1 MGNLIK
7 KNILIVAWFQALVAT
22 FGSLYFSEVMKL
34 IPCTLC
40 WYQRIFMYPLLFIL
54 AVGVY
59 TKDKNIYKY
68 VLPLGI
74 IGWFIALYHNLVYYG
89 LIKEATV
96 LVCIVEAPCD
106 ARYINWLG
114 FIGIPLLSFVAFT
127 VVNACMIVYSKE
139 IKKIDLNL

>member
-1 MGNLIK
+1 MGNWDK
-7 KNILIVAWFQALVAT
+7 GNILKIAWAQALIAT
-22 FGSLYFSEVMKL
+22 LGSLYFSEVMKF

-54 AVGVY
+54 TVGIHI
-59 TKDKNIYKY
+59 KDEKIYKY
-68 VLPLGI
+68 VLPLSI
-74 IGWFIALYHNLVYYG
+74 IGWFISLYHNLVYYG
-89 LIKEATV
+89 LIKEAPV

-127 VVNACMIVYSKE
+127 VINVCMIVYRKE
-139 IKKIDLNL
+139 IRKN